1 MQNETKKEIWNL
13 DNIMPVPDSTENRD
27 YLHSTESTKQKV
39 TQLSKK
45 HK

>member
-13 DNIMPVPDSTENRD
+13 DSIMPVPDSTENGD
-27 YLHSTESTKQKV
+27 YLHSIESTKQKV
-39 TQLSKK
+39 TRLSKK